1 MNNLSIED
9 IHKLMDLHVIA
20 GSLDIEIVDEI
31 DSTNS
36 YLKESHTIK
45 DESIK
50 VVIAKKQTAGRGQR
64 HKQWIPEYNTGLWM
78 SVALD
83 IKNKYN
89 PATIPLV
96 AGVAIANELSALGVK
111 QIGLKWP
118 NDLIYENQKLG
129 GILVESVPQKNNL
142 RRIIIGLGI
151 NTRLPKSVEKIICS
165 NFNPI
170 ALESIIK
177 GTVEINMLCA
187 NIIKSL
193 NHSIRQFEKNGFS
206 SFIKEWKKFDILIGR
221 RVIVENFSGS
231 IEGNADGIS
240 TEGALLLSNEDGA
253 HKIISGSVRCI
264 NNETML

>member
-1 MNNLSIED
+1 MNDLSIED
-9 IHKLMDLHVIA
+9 IHNLMDLHEIA

-31 DSTNS
+31 DSTNN
-36 YLKESHTIK
+36 YLKKSHTIK
-45 DESIK
+45 DQSIK
-50 VVIAKKQTAGRGQR
+50 IIIAKKQTTGRGQ
-64 HKQWIPEYNTGLWM
+64 HDKKWISEYDAGLWM

-89 PATIPLV
+89 PAAIPLV
-96 AGVAIANELSALGVK
+96 AGAAIANELSSLGAK

-177 GTVEINMLCA
+177 ETVPINMLCA

-193 NHSIRQFEKNGFS
+193 NRSIRQFERNGFS
-206 SFIKEWKKFDILIGR
+206 SFIKEWAKFDILVDRQI
-221 RVIVENFSGS
+221 IVENSSGS
-231 IEGNADGIS
+231 IEGNAHGIS
-240 TEGALLLSNEDGA
+240 AEGALLLSNEDGI
-253 HKIISGSVRCI
+253 HQIISGSVRCI